1 MNTFVKWGL
10 ALSVLLGLLDIAG
23 LSGLGADDG
32 PPAAIALSGG
42 VLGVITIVASV
53 LAQRSGAL
61 ATVIGSRVVS
71 ALLGLPVYWADN
83 APDWAKI
90 VVGAALAV
98 TVVAVA
104 LLTVGRRAPNRAA
117 PKAASS

>member
-10 ALSVLLGLLDIAG
+10 VLSVLLGLLDIAG

-32 PPAAIALSGG
+32 PPAAITVLGG
-42 VLGVITIVASV
+42 VLGVITLVATV
-53 LAQRSGAL
+53 LARRRGAL
-61 ATVIGSRVVS
+61 AVVIGSRVLS

-90 VVGAALAV
+90 VVGIALAV
-98 TVVAVA
+98 TVLAVA
-104 LLTVGRRAPNRAA
+104 LITGGRRTAQPA
-117 PKAASS
+117 